1 MDKLYISVY
10 ISVSRHWFPSRI
22 DCNVSLIYCINET
35 TFNVNGVVCEKVV
48 GIVAS
53 RFIFNKVWIN
63 VGDSFTEPGRKD
75 SSRTRWNSR
84 QRFEERREKKIIPP
98 FTHLFTN
105 QLWKTLRYSIEV
117 SFPEAQHRI
126 QLSSKVGT
134 FSLDINPISAAAT
147 NWIRVP
153 TLLQSE
159 ERRKAKFL
167 FFSCFF
173 FFSW

>member
-1 MDKLYISVY
+1 MDKLYRLYIGDIGFLRGLQCVVNLLYKWNYVQRKWCSV
-10 ISVSRHWFPSRI
+10 R
-22 DCNVSLIYCINET
+22 E
-35 TFNVNGVVCEKVV
+35 VV

-63 VGDSFTEPGRKD
+63 VRDSFTEPGRKD

-84 QRFEERREKKIIPP
+84 QRIEERREKKIIPP

-159 ERRKAKFL
+159 EG
-167 FFSCFF
+167 
-173 FFSW
+173 